1 MGIIIYGLVTLTISY
16 PAAGCKSLFFLF
28 IWHTFYIAVPSGNS
42 NSARQIAPNISA
54 ILSISSLV
62 SVLRL
67 TLRLNFCG
75 DVFNN
80 LAYERFEK
88 GQASDRDR
96 HMGNTINYLCE
107 ILESPEN
114 NSEEAVNAYSFIYG
128 AAKGGAE
135 MVRNEY
141 LQNIHYFVKVLY
153 EKDK

>member
-1 MGIIIYGLVTLTISY
+1 
-16 PAAGCKSLFFLF
+16 
-28 IWHTFYIAVPSGNS
+28 
-42 NSARQIAPNISA
+42 
-54 ILSISSLV
+54 
-62 SVLRL
+62 
-67 TLRLNFCG
+67 
-75 DVFNN
+75 
-80 LAYERFEK
+80 
-88 GQASDRDR
+88 
-96 HMGNTINYLCE
+96 MGNTINYLCE